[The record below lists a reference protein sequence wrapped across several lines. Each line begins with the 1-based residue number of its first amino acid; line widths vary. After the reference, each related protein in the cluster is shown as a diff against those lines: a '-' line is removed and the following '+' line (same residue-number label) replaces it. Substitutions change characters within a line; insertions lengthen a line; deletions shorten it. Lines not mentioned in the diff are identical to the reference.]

1 MCHAQRQGEIE
12 SGVTNVAGRI
22 DFHGFKSK
30 EERDTRLETEFI
42 SQCGS
47 RALKE
52 SKPSRTNMTKMKLE
66 GQLDLVE
73 YSQII
78 VPESVHMGYPAG
90 GHTDIVKARN
100 TAKGHL
106 MAWHDKQ
113 STREHLKDLMTGS
126 HLERKKYVT
135 VMS

>member
-1 MCHAQRQGEIE
+1 MAKI
-12 SGVTNVAGRI
+12 
-22 DFHGFKSK
+22 
-30 EERDTRLETEFI
+30 
-42 SQCGS
+42 
-47 RALKE
+47 
-52 SKPSRTNMTKMKLE
+52 KLE

-73 YSQII
+73 YSRII

-90 GHTDIVKARN
+90 GHMDIVKARN

-126 HLERKKYVT
+126 HLERKKCVT